1 MERRRR
7 HPGAAQGAAGG
18 SRGQHGHRGSA
29 CACWRAFIDSC
40 RSLIRSSMGV
50 RCSVLA
56 SLMRSGAS
64 PTEILATTCR
74 VGRGAARAIAVAA
87 RVCWWGWGWG
97 GGGEGGQTGRRV
109 AFEGRSRGGRRCR
122 RSAEM
127 QEMQRC
133 RSNGEVGARAT
144 CFSASALCVLL
155 KQTA

>member
-1 MERRRR
+1 MLARV
-7 HPGAAQGAAGG
+7 
-18 SRGQHGHRGSA
+18 HR
-29 CACWRAFIDSC
+29 
-40 RSLIRSSMGV
+40 LV
-50 RCSVLA
+50 QVLDP
-56 SLMRSGAS
+56 LLDGREVLGLG
-64 PTEILATTCR
+64 ELDE
-74 VGRGAARAIAVAA
+74 VGRLAHRDLGDHLQGGAGGAARAIAVAA

-97 GGGEGGQTGRRV
+97 GGGEGGQTRRRV

-133 RSNGEVGARAT
+133 RGNGEVGAMAT